1 MKQSM
6 KQKLLD
12 RGFDLDAFLK
22 KLDFS
27 KTPAKYKKVIQ
38 ELIHELPKS
47 DKKEVLSWLEAV
59 EVIRNDNDLSSSE
72 KKKSL
77 TKLRT
82 SETVL
87 NFFKS
92 VADVLIEKV
101 PFKNK
106 DLIRT
111 VLAGA
116 TLAASFTQLR
126 WLKWAGV
133 SILVLKQL
141 LPHLL
146 LLEKFGPFAAFLK
159 KNLEHELGKVQSQEQ
174 AK

>member
-1 MKQSM
+1 MQTSM
-6 KQKLLD
+6 KQKFLE

-22 KLDFS
+22 KLDFR
-27 KTPAKYKKVIQ
+27 KTPAKYKKVIR
-38 ELIHELPKS
+38 ELIHDLPKS

-59 EVIRNDNDLSSSE
+59 EDVRNDKNLSSSE
-72 KKKSL
+72 KKKAL
-77 TKLRT
+77 TKLKT

-92 VADVLIEKV
+92 VADLLIEKV

-146 LLEKFGPFAAFLK
+146 LLDKFGPFATFLK
-159 KNLEHELGKVQSQEQ
+159 NNLEQELGKDPSQETS
-174 AK
+174 K